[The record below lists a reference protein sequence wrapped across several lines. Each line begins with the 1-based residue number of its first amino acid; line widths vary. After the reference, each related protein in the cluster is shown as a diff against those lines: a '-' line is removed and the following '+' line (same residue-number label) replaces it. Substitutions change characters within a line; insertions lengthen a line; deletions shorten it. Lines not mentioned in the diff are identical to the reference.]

1 MPGDSKTEKATPKKR
16 RDERKKGNVMMSK
29 DVVAVAT
36 LLGTLAM
43 FKVMGGV
50 VVEQAGNLLETCF
63 AYIASPEAVSLSG
76 ILPKVLIK
84 CILTFCIVAG
94 PFLLATAL
102 LAMTATF
109 AQTKLL
115 VTGESLKPKFNRIS
129 PLQGFKRLFSLRSVI
144 EALKGIL
151 KISILLYLIFNYFS
165 KVAVGF
171 SRFLDM
177 DVGQA
182 CGILFQDIL
191 TLVLQVA
198 VAFTALAAA
207 DYLYQW
213 WDYERQLKMS
223 KQEIKEEYKQT
234 EGDPQVKGKI
244 KEIQRRRAQQRMM
257 QQVPDADVVIRNP
270 THVAVALRY
279 KPDRDEAPVVVAKGL
294 DELALRIVKTAE
306 DHKITVVENVPLA
319 RSLYAGADLDREI
332 PPEFY
337 GPVAEVLVYVL
348 KLDQADPPPAP

>member
-109 AQTKLL
+109 AQTRLL
-115 VTGESLKPKFNRIS
+115 VTGESLKPKFSRLN
-129 PLQGFKRLFSLRSVI
+129 PLQGFKRLFSMRSVVELI
-144 EALKGIL
+144 KNLI
-151 KISILLYLIFNYFS
+151 KITILLILIFRYFQG
-165 KVAVGF
+165 ATLDF
-171 SRFLDM
+171 ARFLDM
-177 DVGQA
+177 ELGQA
-182 CGILFQDIL
+182 CAILYDDIF
-191 TLVLQVA
+191 TLLVQVA
-198 VAFTALAAA
+198 VAFIVVAFF

-213 WDYERQLKMS
+213 WDYERQLRMS

-244 KEIQRRRAQQRMM
+244 KEIQRRRAG
-257 QQVPDADVVIRNP
+257 PAAHDA
-270 THVAVALRY
+270 
-279 KPDRDEAPVVVAKGL
+279 
-294 DELALRIVKTAE
+294 
-306 DHKITVVENVPLA
+306 
-319 RSLYAGADLDREI
+319 AGAQRGRGH
-332 PPEFY
+332 P
-337 GPVAEVLVYVL
+337 
-348 KLDQADPPPAP
+348 

>member
-1 MPGDSKTEKATPKKR
+1 M
-16 RDERKKGNVMMSK
+16 
-29 DVVAVAT
+29 
-36 LLGTLAM
+36 
-43 FKVMGGV
+43 
-50 VVEQAGNLLETCF
+50 
-63 AYIASPEAVSLSG
+63 
-76 ILPKVLIK
+76 
-84 CILTFCIVAG
+84 
-94 PFLLATAL
+94 
-102 LAMTATF
+102 
-109 AQTKLL
+109 
-115 VTGESLKPKFNRIS
+115 
-129 PLQGFKRLFSLRSVI
+129 
-144 EALKGIL
+144 